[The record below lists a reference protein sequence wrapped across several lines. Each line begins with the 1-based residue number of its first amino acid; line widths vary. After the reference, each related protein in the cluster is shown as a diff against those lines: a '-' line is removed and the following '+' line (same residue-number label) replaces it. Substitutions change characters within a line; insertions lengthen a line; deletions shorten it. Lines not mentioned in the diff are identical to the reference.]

1 MPIQAIPTEQGL
13 SKGANIKCVGVGG
26 GGGNIINSM
35 IEKGIENVE
44 FIAINTDVQALKHS
58 KANKKIQIGKALTG
72 GLGTGMD
79 FTTGAKAAEESREEI
94 EKALRNADMI
104 FLSAGMGGGTGTG
117 ASPIVAQIARNI
129 GALVVAIVTK
139 PFVSEGKPRMKLA
152 EEGLKKLK
160 PQVDS
165 LIVVPNE
172 NIFRLIDKQTR
183 RAEALDHVNRVLYN
197 ATKGISQIITKHGE
211 VNVDF
216 ADVRTIMRG
225 MGDAM
230 IGMGIASGED
240 RAREAALGALSN
252 PILDDINIAGARSV
266 LVNILSN
273 GNIAM
278 SEIEVI
284 NRTILDITG
293 DDVIFICGW
302 ADDNKMKDEIM
313 VTVIATGFNNA
324 ETEFDI
330 TDEESSSGPLIGR
343 RIEINV
349 RKEEPIKQT
358 RITRLPE
365 TEKELED
372 LDTPTFIRNGTNIND
387 DLSEPEE
394 DEEKL
399 KDKKI
404 TFDDI
409 DDIENYKSPEFLRR
423 KIQ

>member
-58 KANKKIQIGKALTG
+58 KATKKIQIGKALTG

-79 FTTGAKAAEESREEI
+79 HLLGAKAAEESREEI
-94 EKALRNADMI
+94 EKALRNADMV

-117 ASPIVAQIARNI
+117 ASPIVAQVARNM
-129 GALVVAIVTK
+129 GALLVAIVTK

-152 EEGLKKLK
+152 EEGVKKLK

-172 NIFRLIDKQTR
+172 NIFRLIDKNTK

-230 IGMGIASGED
+230 IGMGIATGED
-240 RAREAALGALSN
+240 RAREAALGALTN

-278 SEIEVI
+278 SEIEII

-302 ADDNKMKDEIM
+302 ADDSKMKDEIM
-313 VTVIATGFNNA
+313 VTVIATGFDGSVSERESEN
-324 ETEFDI
+324 EQI
-330 TDEESSSGPLIGR
+330 TDDTAIGR
-343 RIEINV
+343 RIEV
-349 RKEEPIKQT
+349 KLSGDEVK
-358 RITRLPE
+358 ITKLPE
-365 TEKELED
+365 TEKELEEF
-372 LDTPTFIRNGTNIND
+372 DTPTYIRNGTNIND
-387 DLSEPEE
+387 DLSEPDE
-394 DEEKL
+394 DEEKI
-399 KDKKI
+399 KNKRI

-409 DDIENYKSPEFLRR
+409 DDIENYKSPDFLRR

>member
-1 MPIQAIPTEQGL
+1 MTIQILPNEPNPT
-13 SKGANIKCVGVGG
+13 KGANIKCVGVGG

-35 IEKGIENVE
+35 IEKGIEGIE
-44 FIAINTDVQALKHS
+44 FIAINTDAQALKHN
-58 KANKKIQIGKALTG
+58 KANKKIQIGRALTG
-72 GLGTGMD
+72 GLGAGMD
-79 FTTGAKAAEESREEI
+79 HSIGAKAAEESREEI
-94 EKALRNADMI
+94 EKALRNADMV

-139 PFVSEGKPRMKLA
+139 PFVSEGKPKMRLA

-172 NIFRLIDKQTR
+172 NIFKLIDKNTIR
-183 RAEALDHVNRVLYN
+183 SEAMDHVNRVLYN

-230 IGMGIASGED
+230 IGMGIASGEN
-240 RAREAALGALSN
+240 RAKEAALGALSN
-252 PILDDINIAGARSV
+252 PILDDINITGAKSV

-273 GNIAM
+273 GNITM
-278 SEIEVI
+278 NEIETI
-284 NRTILDITG
+284 NKTILEITG
-293 DDVIFICGW
+293 DDVVFISGW

-313 VTVIATGFNNA
+313 VTVIATGFNSSNDIFEKE
-324 ETEFDI
+324 ETI
-330 TDEESSSGPLIGR
+330 KSNTQTGR
-343 RIEINV
+343 RIIIDTTFKDEILETNI
-349 RKEEPIKQT
+349 RKIPST
-358 RITRLPE
+358 D
-365 TEKELED
+365 KELEEFD
-372 LDTPTFIRNGTNIND
+372 RPAYERNNININD
-387 DLSEPEE
+387 DLSESEFD
-394 DEEKL
+394 DEKI
-399 KDKKI
+399 DKEKI

-409 DDIENYKSPEFLRR
+409 EDLENYKSPEFLRR